1 MNFWDL
7 NGELIISIGDIEEPF
22 LTSDDKVI
30 DNGHYKLIR
39 FSLKPGER
47 ILGVKLLCNLL
58 IEIHFYL

>member
-1 MNFWDL
+1 M

-47 ILGVKLLCNLL
+47 ILGVKLLYNTKCNSNQILL
-58 IEIHFYL
+58 FK